1 MEPEGDET
9 LTETTAQKVTECT
22 SPVQR
27 VTGLCNLGHEKLKDS
42 GHVSGKL
49 LHWKEMVKA
58 EWTEWHGDRQ
68 SKDCKHTSRGLPG
81 AAMTDYD
88 TNNHKINKDY
98 PPNNLIMGM

>member
-1 MEPEGDET
+1 MEPEGDKT

-49 LHWKEMVKA
+49 LH
-58 EWTEWHGDRQ
+58 
-68 SKDCKHTSRGLPG
+68 
-81 AAMTDYD
+81 
-88 TNNHKINKDY
+88 
-98 PPNNLIMGM
+98 